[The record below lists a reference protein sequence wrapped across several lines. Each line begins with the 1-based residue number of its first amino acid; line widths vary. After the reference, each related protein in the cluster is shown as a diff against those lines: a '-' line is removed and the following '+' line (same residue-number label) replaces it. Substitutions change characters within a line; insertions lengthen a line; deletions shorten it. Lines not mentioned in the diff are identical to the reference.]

1 MKETTIALPSKRIVE
16 EVAPGNDITENPF
29 PQHDAHSS
37 NIDNLS
43 SLLPSNSYARISP
56 NSRSYIFHGAEVTLD
71 NIDDDDSDI
80 SDEFSDGED
89 IENVASP
96 IQASDENEILSFISP
111 ETTANSFSDKSE
123 ISENVNDD
131 DDEDFGPSSIKKPK
145 LDDTTENSIL

>member
-1 MKETTIALPSKRIVE
+1 M
-16 EVAPGNDITENPF
+16 
-29 PQHDAHSS
+29 
-37 NIDNLS
+37 
-43 SLLPSNSYARISP
+43 PSNSYARISP

-96 IQASDENEILSFISP
+96 IQASDENEILSLISP
-111 ETTANSFSDKSE
+111 ETTANSSFSDKSE
-123 ISENVNDD
+123 ISENVNYND

-145 LDDTTENSIL
+145 LDDTTTENSIL

>member
-1 MKETTIALPSKRIVE
+1 MPS
-16 EVAPGNDITENPF
+16 T
-29 PQHDAHSS
+29 
-37 NIDNLS
+37 
-43 SLLPSNSYARISP
+43 SYARISP

-96 IQASDENEILSFISP
+96 IQASDENEILSLISP
-111 ETTANSFSDKSE
+111 ETTANSSFSDKSE
-123 ISENVNDD
+123 ISENVNYND

-145 LDDTTENSIL
+145 LDDTTTENSIL